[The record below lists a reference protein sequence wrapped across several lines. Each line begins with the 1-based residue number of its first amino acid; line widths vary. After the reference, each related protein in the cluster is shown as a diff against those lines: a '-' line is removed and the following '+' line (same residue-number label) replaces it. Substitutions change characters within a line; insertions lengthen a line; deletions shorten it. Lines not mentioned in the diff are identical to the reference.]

1 MKLSHIPPRL
11 ATGAFILNAGIGK
24 LSADETTA
32 GALHGMA
39 AGTYP
44 FLAKI
49 EPPKFVRALAIG
61 EIGVGSV
68 LLTPIVP
75 AWFAGAVLTGFS
87 GSLLRMYLKT
97 PGMTKP
103 DGIRP
108 TQQGTAVSKDV
119 WMLGSGVSLLIDG
132 LGDRRKKARRAKKRA
147 ARVARLE
154 GAYAARLHGA
164 HATRLHGAR
173 AA

>member
-11 ATGAFILNAGIGK
+11 ATGAFIVNAGIGK
-24 LSADETTA
+24 LSADDEAA
-32 GALHGMA
+32 GRLHGMA
-39 AGTYP
+39 SGTYP

-68 LLTPIVP
+68 LLAPFIP
-75 AWFAGAVLTGFS
+75 AWVAGAVLTGFS

-97 PGMTKP
+97 PGMTKE

-119 WMLGSGVSLLIDG
+119 WMLGSGLALFFDDI
-132 LGDRRKKARRAKKRA
+132 GDRRKKARRAKKRA
-147 ARVARLE
+147 AR
-154 GAYAARLHGA
+154 LHGA
-164 HATRLHGAR
+164 HAA
-173 AA
+173 

>member
-24 LSADETTA
+24 LSADEATA
-32 GALHGMA
+32 NGVHGMA
-39 AGTYP
+39 SGTYP

-49 EPPKFVRALAIG
+49 EPAKFVRAVAIG

-68 LLTPIVP
+68 LLTPIIP
-75 AWFAGAVLTGFS
+75 AWLAGAVLTGFS

-108 TQQGTAVSKDV
+108 TQQGTAISKDV
-119 WMLGSGVSLLIDG
+119 WMLGSGLSLLIDG
-132 LGDRRKKARRAKKRA
+132 LGERRKKARRAKKRA
-147 ARVARLE
+147 ARVARLQ
-154 GAYAARLHGA
+154 
-164 HATRLHGAR
+164 GAR
-173 AA
+173 VG

>member
-1 MKLSHIPPRL
+1 MYALQQLNAHLNGGVEYAVSGYQPTMKLSHIPPRL
-11 ATGAFILNAGIGK
+11 AAGAFIVNTGIGK

-32 GALHGMA
+32 KAIHGMA

-68 LLTPIVP
+68 LLTPIIP
-75 AWFAGAVLTGFS
+75 AWIAGAVLTGFA

-108 TQQGTAVSKDV
+108 TQQGTAISKDV
-119 WMLGSGVSLLIDG
+119 WMLGSGLELFFDD
-132 LGDRRKKARRAKKRA
+132 LGDRRRKARQ
-147 ARVARLE
+147 ARTA
-154 GAYAARLHGA
+154 
-164 HATRLHGAR
+164 
-173 AA
+173 

>member
-11 ATGAFILNAGIGK
+11 AAGAFILNTGIGK
-24 LSADETTA
+24 LSADDEA
-32 GALHGMA
+32 ASRLHGMA

-49 EPPKFVRALAIG
+49 DPPKFVRALAIG
-61 EIGVGSV
+61 EIGVGTV
-68 LLTPIVP
+68 LLAPVVP
-75 AWFAGAVLTGFS
+75 AWLAGAVLTGFS

-97 PGMTKP
+97 PGMTKE

-119 WMLGSGVSLLIDG
+119 WMLGSGLELFFDDI
-132 LGDRRKKARRAKKRA
+132 GDRRRKARKAKR
-147 ARVARLE
+147 R
-154 GAYAARLHGA
+154 AARLHGA
-164 HATRLHGAR
+164 HAA
-173 AA
+173 

>member
-24 LSADETTA
+24 LSADDTTA

-39 AGTYP
+39 SGTYP
-44 FLAKI
+44 FLSKI

-68 LLTPIVP
+68 LLAPIVP
-75 AWFAGAVLTGFS
+75 AWLAGGVLAGFS
-87 GSLLRMYLKT
+87 GALLRMYLKT
-97 PGMTKP
+97 PGMTKE

-108 TQQGTAVSKDV
+108 TQQGTAISKDV
-119 WMLGSGVSLLIDG
+119 WMFGSGLG
-132 LGDRRKKARRAKKRA
+132 LFFDDIGDRRRKARKARRRA
-147 ARVARLE
+147 ARLQEAN
-154 GAYAARLHGA
+154 AA
-164 HATRLHGAR
+164 
-173 AA
+173 

>member
-24 LSADETTA
+24 LSADDTTA

-44 FLAKI
+44 FLAKV
-49 EPPKFVRALAIG
+49 EPAKFVRALAIG

-68 LLTPIVP
+68 LLAPIVP
-75 AWFAGAVLTGFS
+75 AWLAGAVLAGFS
-87 GSLLRMYLKT
+87 GALLRMYLKT
-97 PGMTKP
+97 PGMTKE

-108 TQQGTAVSKDV
+108 TQKGTAISKDV
-119 WMLGSGVSLLIDG
+119 WMFGSGLELFFDDI
-132 LGDRRKKARRAKKRA
+132 GDRRRKARTA
-147 ARVARLE
+147 
-154 GAYAARLHGA
+154 
-164 HATRLHGAR
+164 
-173 AA
+173 